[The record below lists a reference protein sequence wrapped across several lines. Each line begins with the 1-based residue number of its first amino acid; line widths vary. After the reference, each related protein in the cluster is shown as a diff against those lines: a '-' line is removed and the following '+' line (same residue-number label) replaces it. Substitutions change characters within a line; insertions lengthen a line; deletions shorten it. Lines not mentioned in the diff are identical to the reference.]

1 MQNQNAPDALQL
13 NLLLKRASR
22 ETLERLEKVAAI
34 EEVKLGQRMAEFD
47 ETNDILFPLD
57 AVISVIR
64 PLEDGNQFEVGI
76 IGCDG
81 ATGINAILG
90 VATAGYELLA
100 QSEGRVARLPATTFL
115 FEFAKDVPFRDI
127 LLKYVYAFMAQTSQ
141 HSACNH
147 FHHIGRR
154 LARWLLMLH
163 DRLPGDELK
172 LTQQFLA
179 LMLGTRRS
187 GVTVA
192 VNELRLA
199 GAITHARS
207 LIVIRDRERLE
218 SLSCECYAAVV
229 EEYKR
234 ALGFSPYSGASVTA
248 SNGKVSQ

>member
-1 MQNQNAPDALQL
+1 MQSQNAVNALQL

-22 ETLERLEKVAAI
+22 ESLQRLEKVATI

-57 AVISVIR
+57 AVISVIK
-64 PLEDGNQFEVGI
+64 PLEDGSQFEVGI

-90 VATAGYELLA
+90 VPTAGYELLS
-100 QSEGRVARLPATTFL
+100 QSEGRVARLPAAVFL
-115 FEFAKDVPFRDI
+115 FEFAKDIPFRDI

-147 FHHIGRR
+147 FHGVGRR

-172 LTQQFLA
+172 LTQHFMA
-179 LMLGTRRS
+179 LMLGSRRP

-192 VNELRLA
+192 VKELQLA
-199 GAITHARS
+199 GAIAHARS
-207 LIVIRDRERLE
+207 LIIIKDRKRLE
-218 SLSCECYAAVV
+218 KLSCECYAAVV
-229 EEYKR
+229 QEYER
-234 ALGFSPYSGASVTA
+234 ALGFSPYAATPVAGGNRETSR
-248 SNGKVSQ
+248 